1 MITSRGVNGYL
12 IRSYD
17 GCQWLHPAQSTLF
30 DFCAGNR
37 HQIVAGARVK
47 AVKVTPMLLVARVE
61 VAKVAQ
67 LIGLSCKCG
76 TNYTL

>member
-1 MITSRGVNGYL
+1 MSSSILGNSMLKQQMFKVRL
-12 IRSYD
+12 RSELM
-17 GCQWLHPAQSTLF
+17 GQSAFL

-37 HQIVAGARVK
+37 HQIVMGAR
-47 AVKVTPMLLVARVE
+47 

-76 TNYTL
+76 TNYT